1 MADQD
6 YYEVLGVERDASQ
19 PDIKKAYRK
28 MALKY
33 HPDRNKDDPDAAE
46 RFKLAAEAY
55 EVLSNAETRQRYD
68 RWGKAGLEGVPL
80 HEFTNVEDIFGAF
93 SEFFGGGGLFDGLFG
108 GVRTRQPAR
117 GRNLRVSLEIDL
129 AEALHGTEK
138 TINLSRQELCDT
150 CSGSGAEE
158 DGVRTC
164 SYCRGHGEVESRQA
178 FFRMRTTC
186 PRCGGRGSVISDPC
200 PDCSGTGRRQKE
212 VEVVVRIPAGIESG
226 TRLRVRGEGE
236 PAQSGSRGDLYC
248 DVYVRAHGVFER
260 SGPNLYCEV
269 PIGYATAAL
278 GGAVEVPMLEG
289 TPHELKVPKGT
300 QSGDVLRVRGGGV
313 PEMGGKTRGDLVVRV
328 AIETPQKLTPRQE
341 EILRELAEIEKEN
354 VSERRKGF
362 LDKIREYIYGESG
375 GDLD

>member
-6 YYEVLGVERDASQ
+6 YYQILGVDRAASQ
-19 PDIKKAYRK
+19 ADIKKAYRK

-46 RFKLAAEAY
+46 KFKDAAEAY
-55 EVLSNAETRQRYD
+55 EVLGNPETRDRYD
-68 RWGKAGLEGVPL
+68 RFGRDGLRGVPL

-108 GVRTRQPAR
+108 GARARQAAR

-129 AEALHGTEK
+129 TDVLEGAER
-138 TINLSRQELCDT
+138 TITLTRQELCET
-150 CSGSGAEE
+150 CAGTGAKE

-186 PRCGGRGSVISDPC
+186 PRCAGRGTVIADPC
-200 PDCSGTGRRQKE
+200 TDCNGTGRRQKH
-212 VEVVVRIPAGIESG
+212 VDVVVRVPTGIESG

-236 PAQSGSRGDLYC
+236 PVRSGARGDLYC
-248 DVYVRAHGVFER
+248 DVYVRDHPVFER
-260 SGPNLYCEV
+260 SGANLYCEV

-278 GGAVEVPMLEG
+278 GGEVRVPALEG
-289 TPHELKVPKGT
+289 GTHDLKVPRGT
-300 QSGDVLRVRGGGV
+300 QSGDLLRVRGAGV
-313 PEMGGKTRGDLVVRV
+313 PEMGGSARGDLVVRV

-341 EILRELAEIEKEN
+341 ELLRELAEIEQEN

-362 LDKIREYIYGESG
+362 LEKLRECIYGESG
-375 GDLD
+375 EDPA